1 MIAMFRLI
9 KADFMKMKR
18 TPFYLIH
25 VCIPIIGVII
35 FLAYF
40 SGSKLSDVVKLN
52 LYMQAL
58 LMTFPILIGIVCSIS
73 VQQEAMAGKFKE
85 MIGTKY
91 GRGQCLLSK
100 ILMLLFTGSFS
111 LILAIGAF
119 YIGFQYLLKQNTLQF
134 SFYVYITLI
143 IFWCQVFIYL
153 FHLWLG
159 INFGSGASIGM
170 GIFESLISALF
181 ITGLGDGI
189 WQWIPCGWGIKISNN
204 LFIRDPNSI
213 DIFNKVADINVGIS
227 NSMSGIKN
235 SILFTILFGIFFL
248 IWFNFHENSGEKQ

>member
-1 MIAMFRLI
+1 MIAIFRLI

-25 VCIPIIGVII
+25 FCIPIIGVII

-40 SGSKLSDVVKLN
+40 STSKSNDVVKLN
-52 LYMQAL
+52 LYLQVL
-58 LMTFPILIGIVCSIS
+58 LMAFPVLIGIVCSAA

-91 GRGQCLLSK
+91 GRGKCLLSK
-100 ILMLLFTGSFS
+100 ILMLLFAGFFS
-111 LILAIGAF
+111 LTLAVGAF

-134 SFYVYITLI
+134 SFYVYVTLI
-143 IFWCQVFIYL
+143 IFWCQIFIYL

-189 WQWIPCGWGIKISNN
+189 WQWIPFGWGIKICNN
-204 LFIRDPNSI
+204 LFIREPNSI
-213 DIFNKVADINVGIS
+213 DAFNKVADMNIGIS
-227 NSMSGIKN
+227 NSMSGIRN
-235 SILFTILFGIFFL
+235 SVIFTILFGVFLL
-248 IWFNFHENSGEKQ
+248 IWFNFYESNGEKQ